1 MVARLPRELGRHHPV
16 LERSI
21 LELRPLRAS
30 DDRLGELLIVEQI
43 ADALLLIGKKS
54 IDLRDIIDMDAGSA
68 DQGEG
73 RQARGIADRE
83 ISGDPATK
91 RASDEM
97 DAAQIELIEKVQIE
111 VGEITDAIEPC
122 GRVRLAEAGM
132 LGRDNVEFP
141 GQPRHRGKPDADA
154 AAAMKKDERGAGP
167 SAHEPDAAIAD
178 GEGRDRMGGHSSRS
192 LSLAAK
198 LRRGSVPLEH
208 R

>member
-1 MVARLPRELGRHHPV
+1 TARMETGGGDTRE
-16 LERSI
+16 
-21 LELRPLRAS
+21 A
-30 DDRLGELLIVEQI
+30 
-43 ADALLLIGKKS
+43 
-54 IDLRDIIDMDAGSA
+54 
-68 DQGEG
+68 
-73 RQARGIADRE
+73 RQARATTDSE
-83 ISGDPATK
+83 TSGDTAGE
-91 RASDEM
+91 RACDVM

-111 VGEITDAIEPC
+111 VGEITHAIEPC

-132 LGRDNVEFP
+132 LGRDDVEFL

-178 GEGRDRMGGHSSRS
+178 GEDRDRLGGHSSRS
-192 LSLAAK
+192 LSLAAE